1 MKNKIKNIV
10 LALAVTAIS
19 FSMTAVNASAAT
31 VNKGWNVTYNGTE
44 MTTDYDLDKATIEHA
59 MPGDTLAFA
68 ISYTNDTKEAL
79 DFYLNTAVITSLEDD
94 ETGEIAAGGAY
105 SYKLSYVLDGAE
117 TIIYDSDT
125 IGGDNDVLKG
135 LKQIQGDNPED
146 TYFSLGR
153 VAAGDSGV
161 VNLVIKLDGNSQDNG
176 YMAKLATMN
185 VSFGVEKIPQPVNK
199 TVKVEE
205 TKKVVYTTPGGTE
218 IVMIDDPIVPLNGPQ
233 TGDSALPI
241 IICSVSMMIGFMLI
255 GLYFYIMRKSREE
268 VA

>member
-10 LALAVTAIS
+10 LALAVIAIS

-31 VNKGWNVTYNGTE
+31 VNKGWNVTYDGTE

-68 ISYTNDTKEAL
+68 ISYTNATAEAN

-94 ETGEIAAGGAY
+94 ETGAAAGGAY
-105 SYKLSYVLDGAE
+105 SYKLSYLLDGVE

-205 TKKVVYTTPGGTE
+205 TKKVVYTTPAGTE
-218 IVMIDDPIVPLNGPQ
+218 IVMIDDPIIPLNGPQ
-233 TGDSALPI
+233 TGDSALPL

-255 GLYFYIMRKSREE
+255 GLYFYIMKKSREE

>member
-31 VNKGWNVTYNGTE
+31 VNKGWNVTYDGTK

-68 ISYTNDTKEAL
+68 ISYTNDTTEAL
-79 DFYLNTAVITSLEDD
+79 DFYLNTAVITTLEDD
-94 ETGEIAAGGAY
+94 EAGDAAGGAY

-153 VAAGDSGV
+153 VTAGDSGV

-205 TKKVVYTTPGGTE
+205 TKKVVYTTPAGTE
-218 IVMIDDPIVPLNGPQ
+218 IVMIDDPIIPLAGPE
-233 TGDSALPI
+233 TGDSALPL

-255 GLYFYIMRKSREE
+255 GLYFIIMKKSREE